1 MDPIQNNGINN
12 NYVMSTPQQ
21 QADIEQEDS
30 SSMPMVY
37 DAEMEEKKNA
47 ASSGIGMK
55 ALGLIAVAGLAL
67 WGGKAWG
74 ERSAKGVKEALK
86 VAEEAKDKA
95 VAQAKKLQDANDKA
109 VTQAKKLQEAN
120 DKAYEIAEKKHMGLL
135 DRKKD
140 LRNDIKK
147 ALKPDENE
155 AANVEEA
162 AKTIETAAENTE
174 NKVVEEAK

>member
-21 QADIEQEDS
+21 QADIQQEDS
-30 SSMPMVY
+30 STMPMVY

-74 ERSAKGVKEALK
+74 EKSAKKAKEALK

-95 VAQAKKLQDANDKA
+95 VAQAKKLQD
-109 VTQAKKLQEAN
+109 AN

-147 ALKPDENE
+147 ALRPDEG
-155 AANVEEA
+155 EA
-162 AKTIETAAENTE
+162 AKTEEVVTTVEAVAENVEKKAAEE
-174 NKVVEEAK
+174 VK

>member
-37 DAEMEEKKNA
+37 DAEIEEKKNA

-95 VAQAKKLQDANDKA
+95 VAQAKKLQ
-109 VTQAKKLQEAN
+109 EAN
-120 DKAYEIAEKKHMGLL
+120 DKAYEIADKKHTKIF

>member
-109 VTQAKKLQEAN
+109 
-120 DKAYEIAEKKHMGLL
+120 YEIAEKKHMGLL